1 MTSDDS
7 GRESTYCERYLDS
20 YSLHGPCESWG
31 TILNSTLIFSVCPLQ
46 KVEFIRGI
54 NVTDS
59 WFWTEWGSRGKGQPF
74 QLEHWQRF
82 WGEAIR
88 AEWRSWSVSLPS
100 WSWNLERK
108 VNMMKYRQLFQ
119 CVRIVGICLEWG
131 HSCCVLRLFY
141 SCHFSALTLT
151 ANACKRDCL
160 CVYLWLKGSRIDIH
174 WVQHLSGKENK
185 KVCPCWK
192 KTAPMAKHLTV

>member
-1 MTSDDS
+1 MFLYWKRKHHTMTLDDS

-59 WFWTEWGSRGKGQPF
+59 WFWTEGGSRGKGQPF

-119 CVRIVGICLEWG
+119 CVRIVGICLRMRTF
-131 HSCCVLRLFY
+131 L
-141 SCHFSALTLT
+141 
-151 ANACKRDCL
+151 L
-160 CVYLWLKGSRIDIH
+160 CVEIILFMPLQCPDIN
-174 WVQHLSGKENK
+174 S
-185 KVCPCWK
+185 
-192 KTAPMAKHLTV
+192 